1 MWGALNMDQQVRK
14 VQILKHPNGKSP
26 NWYLRWWE
34 LKANGRTWKE
44 KWRSTRTQVKKE
56 AEGQRRKLERELEA
70 VRQAERNMT
79 WGDFVEEF
87 LDKHCSRKPATTKG
101 LYRHSLNAF
110 TRFGMPPVLER
121 VDHGVLEDFADWRL
135 NEGKAVATVNRDL
148 RQLRAALRWAM
159 RRGYLVSVPDFKEV
173 FIREDR
179 KQPVVM
185 PEQDF
190 VAIVKSL
197 RNPDLKLVRRPAGWW
212 RVFLYVAYY
221 LGLRRGEILGLTW
234 TKVSFE
240 MLEVRVLAPTS
251 KGRKERVVPMAPDL
265 AGVLQQWR
273 GEQANPGANDAV
285 LPWPYDNYR
294 QLYDDWHMIMK
305 AAGIPDGE
313 HYVPKNCR
321 STCASA
327 LIAANVPT
335 VVVKDFLGH
344 QSVATT
350 ETYYINTKPALR
362 AAANARPV
370 RLEDGTP
377 DADKPAN
384 GDASTQQTS
393 GDAGKPG
400 PGGEM

>member
-1 MWGALNMDQQVRK
+1 
-14 VQILKHPNGKSP
+14 
-26 NWYLRWWE
+26 
-34 LKANGRTWKE
+34 
-44 KWRSTRTQVKKE
+44 
-56 AEGQRRKLERELEA
+56 
-70 VRQAERNMT
+70 
-79 WGDFVEEF
+79 
-87 LDKHCSRKPATTKG
+87 
-101 LYRHSLNAF
+101 
-110 TRFGMPPVLER
+110 
-121 VDHGVLEDFADWRL
+121 
-135 NEGKAVATVNRDL
+135 
-148 RQLRAALRWAM
+148 
-159 RRGYLVSVPDFKEV
+159 
-173 FIREDR
+173 
-179 KQPVVM
+179 
-185 PEQDF
+185 
-190 VAIVKSL
+190 
-197 RNPDLKLVRRPAGWW
+197 
-212 RVFLYVAYY
+212 
-221 LGLRRGEILGLTW
+221 
-234 TKVSFE
+234 

-265 AGVLQQWR
+265 AGVLQQGR
-273 GEQANPGANDAV
+273 GEQADPGANDAV
-285 LPWPYDNYR
+285 LPWPYDSYR

-362 AAANARPV
+362 AAANARTV

-377 DADKPAN
+377 DADKPTN

-400 PGGEM
+400 PGGRNVELDVELWPKKERRTCGFVPQVLFS

>member
-1 MWGALNMDQQVRK
+1 VPRLPGF
-14 VQILKHPNGKSP
+14 PGC
-26 NWYLRWWE
+26 
-34 LKANGRTWKE
+34 GR
-44 KWRSTRTQVKKE
+44 
-56 AEGQRRKLERELEA
+56 
-70 VRQAERNMT
+70 
-79 WGDFVEEF
+79 
-87 LDKHCSRKPATTKG
+87 P
-101 LYRHSLNAF
+101 
-110 TRFGMPPVLER
+110 ER
-121 VDHGVLEDFADWRL
+121 V
-135 NEGKAVATVNRDL
+135 
-148 RQLRAALRWAM
+148 
-159 RRGYLVSVPDFKEV
+159 YLVSVPDFKEV

-240 MLEVRVLAPTS
+240 MLEVRGLAPTS

-273 GEQANPGANDAV
+273 SEQGNPGANDAV

-362 AAANARPV
+362 AAANARQV
-370 RLEDGTP
+370 RLEDNTP
-377 DADKPAN
+377 DAEKPAN
-384 GDASTQQTS
+384 GDAPPQHAS
-393 GDAGKPG
+393 GDSGKPG

>member
-1 MWGALNMDQQVRK
+1 MVEKVRK
-14 VQILKHPNGKSP
+14 VQVLKHPTAKSP

-34 LKANGRTWKE
+34 PKPDEEGWKE
-44 KWRSTRTQVKKE
+44 KWRSTRTTVKKE
-56 AEGQRRKLERELEA
+56 AERQRRLLERELDA
-70 VRQAERNMT
+70 GRRAESEMT
-79 WGDFVEEF
+79 WESFVEEY
-87 LDKHCSRKPATTKG
+87 LQKHAARKPKTTMR
-101 LYRHSLNAF
+101 LYQHSLEAF
-110 TRFGMPPVLER
+110 TRFGMPRKLEKIT
-121 VDHGVLEDFADWRL
+121 HGVLEDFTNWRL
-135 NEGKAVATVNRDL
+135 KDGKAVATANRDL
-148 RQLRAALRWAM
+148 RHIRAALRWAN
-159 RRGYLVSVPDFKEV
+159 RRGYISSVPDFREV

-185 PEQDF
+185 PEEDF
-190 VAIVKSL
+190 VAIVKAL
-197 RNPDLKLVRRPAGWW
+197 RSPDLKLVRRSAGWW
-212 RVFLYVAYY
+212 RIFLYTAYY

-234 TKVSFE
+234 GQVSFD

-265 AGVLQQWR
+265 AGVLKQWR
-273 GEQANPGANDAV
+273 DEQPDSGAKDAV

-294 QLYDDWHMIMK
+294 QLYDDWHVIMK

-362 AAANARPV
+362 AAAAARKV
-370 RLEDGTP
+370 RLEDGP
-377 DADKPAN
+377 SDAEKPKSDGPPTEQGPA
-384 GDASTQQTS
+384 
-393 GDAGKPG
+393 DAGESG
-400 PGGEM
+400 PAEKM